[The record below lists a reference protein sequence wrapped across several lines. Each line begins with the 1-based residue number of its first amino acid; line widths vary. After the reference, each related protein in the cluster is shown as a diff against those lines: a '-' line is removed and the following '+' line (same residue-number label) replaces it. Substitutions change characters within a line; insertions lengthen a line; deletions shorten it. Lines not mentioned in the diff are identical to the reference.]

1 MLDPEI
7 QNKINILEQIK
18 TKAVQNEDFDHAKQI
33 KEQIDRMKN
42 IGIHLSQLNER
53 KNMASSNEDY
63 EAAKIIKLEM
73 DKLR

>member
-1 MLDPEI
+1 
-7 QNKINILEQIK
+7 
-18 TKAVQNEDFDHAKQI
+18 
-33 KEQIDRMKN
+33 MKN

-73 DKLR
+73 DKLRQATYNPWIENLIAQFLQGPNPNKQQMQMQ